1 MLLPDCFQ
9 NIFRLGSE
17 IAAAVHGAWLKAG
30 MSTSGHLL
38 LCAFPALALQAK
50 Q

>member
-1 MLLPDCFQ
+1 MLPKYFSAR
-9 NIFRLGSE
+9 FGE